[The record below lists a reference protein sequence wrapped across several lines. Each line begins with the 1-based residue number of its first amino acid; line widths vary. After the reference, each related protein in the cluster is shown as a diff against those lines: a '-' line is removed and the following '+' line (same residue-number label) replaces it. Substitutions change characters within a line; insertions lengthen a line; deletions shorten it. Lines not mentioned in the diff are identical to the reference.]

1 MTELTRTGLNA
12 GITPPVWDGVKP
24 LPRPAEGLAYDW
36 SPMTPAPGDRFEWVP
51 QLNSAKARIAEA
63 RTYLDQLD
71 GYAFPADPKDTPQ
84 AIRDAV
90 DGARKTVFPK
100 RFDLGHAKGEVP
112 NYLPDGS
119 IHPEDLAAST
129 RLWDKPSLRMH
140 LETVLFRLP
149 PEGVGRMNVAAV
161 DEALKGAEAFS
172 LDITYQTAEGG
183 KDLPS
188 ASAAR
193 DRLTKIE
200 SLIDEALK
208 NAGTDTVDAGL
219 WARIGNR
226 FQQLP
231 VTHQR
236 AAVIGAIGGAAVV
249 TSLVGLGIS
258 RAMRD

>member
-36 SPMTPAPGDRFEWVP
+36 SPMTTPTGDRFEWTTRLGNAKAEV
-51 QLNSAKARIAEA
+51 AKARV
-63 RTYLDQLD
+63 YLDQLD
-71 GYAFPADPKDTPQ
+71 GVTFPANPADTSQ
-84 AIRDAV
+84 SIRDAI
-90 DGARKTVFPK
+90 DGARKTVYPK

-129 RLWDKPSLRMH
+129 RLRDKPSVRAE

-149 PEGVGRMNVAAV
+149 RADVGTMNVAAV
-161 DEALKGAEAFS
+161 DEALKGASDFS
-172 LDITYQTAEGG
+172 FDITYQTAEGG

-188 ASAAR
+188 VSAAR

-208 NAGTDTVDAGL
+208 NAGSDTVDAGL

-236 AAVIGAIGGAAVV
+236 AAVIGAIGGAAVL

-258 RAMRD
+258 RSMRD